1 MSLVGGFRSELL
13 SALQNVLEE
22 DRVGLTRP
30 RLFCLGP
37 LCKGKRKKIVLDFW
51 GKHIML
57 IKSNVLQKSVD
68 DQTML
73 ASIENLLVITR

>member
-1 MSLVGGFRSELL
+1 MRRRRRVMNLVGGVLEVFSYSNLL
-13 SALQNVLEE
+13 STLQNVLEE

-37 LCKGKRKKIVLDFW
+37 LCKGKRKRKKMMVL
-51 GKHIML
+51 GEQKIML

-68 DQTML
+68 D
-73 ASIENLLVITR
+73 